1 MKRIYSEEDITW
13 ASIEKYIPYSKV
25 VWSERK
31 NGIPVYTFFDEN
43 YEKIDIN
50 NESFFV
56 DEIEND

>member
-1 MKRIYSEEDITW
+1 MENIYSECNVTW

-25 VWSERK
+25 VWSKRK

>member
-1 MKRIYSEEDITW
+1 MKRIYSEKDIAW

-25 VWSERK
+25 VWSKCK
-31 NGIPVYTFFDEN
+31 NGIPVYTFFNEN